1 MGAIRFLV
9 EHEEAWG
16 PYNLAAPHP
25 VTNRE
30 LARALGRVLRRPAWL
45 PVPASALRLAL
56 GEMSAVLLTGQRAV
70 PKRLLEA
77 GFAFRFADIETALQ
91 SLLGG
96 RK

>member
-1 MGAIRFLV
+1 
-9 EHEEAWG
+9 
-16 PYNLAAPHP
+16 
-25 VTNRE
+25 
-30 LARALGRVLRRPAWL
+30 
-45 PVPASALRLAL
+45 
-56 GEMSAVLLTGQRAV
+56 MSAVLLTGQRAV